1 MRAHIYQAIAEALQ
15 NLQADGQPIIRHTDL
30 FNEQAEMLAEI
41 GGLIL
46 PMSRIDQCVL
56 VNSDIGNVPTGGIGI
71 GWNYSIEQMYYNNP
85 DQH

>member
-1 MRAHIYQAIAEALQ
+1 M
-15 NLQADGQPIIRHTDL
+15 AD
-30 FNEQAEMLAEI
+30 I